1 MKAEI
6 AKAKQG
12 RPLIRIRKLCCF
24 FGLSKSSFYRQFSA
38 QEIKD
43 LEALKVIEKYFYKR
57 RSRDGIRQLKM
68 VIQREEQINFSHKK
82 IQRIKNKYG
91 LVTVIRRKNN
101 ANIFLKKIH
110 EHASCAN
117 LLDQNFETCI
127 PDQIYSTDITV
138 LGNGHQRAYLAAVK
152 DLCTKEI
159 VGFKVSR
166 NIDLQLSNGAV
177 QRAITKLD
185 RTKKEGLIIHSDQ
198 GFHYTHGS
206 YRNMMVENGITQS
219 MSRKG
224 NCLDNA
230 PIESFFGLLKD
241 HLELRKCKG
250 IADIQKEVTA
260 QINYYNKTRPQLGLK
275 KMPPKDYR
283 RHLEK

>member
-1 MKAEI
+1 MKAQI
-6 AKAKQG
+6 TKAKQN
-12 RPLIRIRKLCCF
+12 RPLIRIRKLCCV
-24 FGLSKSSFYRQFSA
+24 FGLSKSSFYRQFSL
-38 QEIKD
+38 QDQKD
-43 LEALKVIEKYFYKR
+43 LEALKIISKYFYKR
-57 RSRDGIRQLKM
+57 RGRDGIRQLKM
-68 VIQREEQINFSHKK
+68 VIQREEEITYSHKK

-91 LVTVIRRKNN
+91 LVTLIRRKNKSR
-101 ANIFLKKIH
+101 IFLKKIH

-138 LGNGHQRAYLAAVK
+138 IGNGHQRAYLAAVK

-166 NIDLQLSNGAV
+166 NIDLHLSNGAV
-177 QRAITKLD
+177 QKAIARLD
-185 RTKKEGLIIHSDQ
+185 RAKKEGLIIHSDQ
-198 GFHYTHGS
+198 GFHYTHSS
-206 YRNMMVENGITQS
+206 YRTMLFENGITQS

-241 HLELRKCKG
+241 HLELTRCKG
-250 IADIQKEVTA
+250 IKDIQKEVTT
-260 QINYYNKTRPQLGLK
+260 QINYYNKNRPQLGLNQ
-275 KMPPKDYR
+275 MPPKDYR
-283 RHLEK
+283 RHLNN